1 MSRVSLK
8 PASVSRAFVVLLFF
22 FTRRLNVTCA
32 GGERKKVYLCNQFS
46 SHCDCTVTRYTR
58 FTVCTRTH
66 RTHFIRCSCRRNR
79 RENRSVELLFNTN
92 HMHKIAGTRKAF
104 SGEKKCISKPHKL
117 HAREAQQNTT
127 PRKNSHR
134 DILPQKCPSSTTA

>member
-1 MSRVSLK
+1 MRLFL
-8 PASVSRAFVVLLFF
+8 ALLCCRSCCSSSSFF
-22 FTRRLNVTCA
+22 FSSIECHMCRR
-32 GGERKKVYLCNQFS
+32 RKKKSISLCNQFS
-46 SHCDCTVTRYTR
+46 SRCDCAVPRYTR
-58 FTVCTRTH
+58 FTLYTRTH

-79 RENRSVELLFNTN
+79 RENRSVELLLNT
-92 HMHKIAGTRKAF
+92 HTIAGKRKAF

-134 DILPQKCPSSTTA
+134 DILPQKCPSFTTA